1 MITTRRS
8 TKGIV
13 GDILW
18 ALTQKNVTELKL
30 VSIKAN
36 VWGKESISYLFYF
49 FYLYFP
55 TFLLPLKVSPS

>member
-1 MITTRRS
+1 MVTTRRS

-18 ALTQKNVTELKL
+18 ALTQKIVTDFKL

-36 VWGKESISYLFYF
+36 VWAKDC
-49 FYLYFP
+49 
-55 TFLLPLKVSPS
+55 LLS

>member
-18 ALTQKNVTELKL
+18 ALTQKIVTELKL

-36 VWGKESISYLFYF
+36 VWAKEYF
-49 FYLYFP
+49 LSF
-55 TFLLPLKVSPS
+55 FLLVIFLLSYFSPATQGLT

>member
-1 MITTRRS
+1 MVTTRRS

-18 ALTQKNVTELKL
+18 ALTQKIVTDFKL

-36 VWGKESISYLFYF
+36 VWAKDYFLSFFYF
-49 FYLYFP
+49 LYFYFP